1 MTQSYAS
8 PKDTTAQSELSP
20 AQTLPMGSNAAA
32 LDEMSGQQPS
42 ARDSLLGDLLGT
54 GQGSDAAEQA
64 KAEEAEFLK
73 KTWPPLADFAT
84 GTGGI
89 FDAALAGKNLTITL
103 KVAFDFVAGDPMN
116 APAGVPPEEFQWTEE
131 GKSEFRQSYLSSVAS
146 SWSGKHQ
153 IRSTKPFW
161 STTISTSVVV
171 IEDNEDP
178 HFKVGVMKFP
188 DDVYPHIGVV
198 HPSGTHSEHHDG
210 TSDRYKRIPN
220 APGDEAG
227 QGWLDSKATREN
239 YPEAERAADDPK
251 RRAPR
256 QSVYFAIGQSNI
268 DPSSQATIDGVAHE
282 MHENPSWRAELQG
295 RASADGDAASNFALS
310 RERSASV
317 KSTLEGDGIPSSRIV
332 VQNVGEEGGYK
343 GHYWKAKDNDTTAR
357 RVDIDLVAGTDQQAA
372 SHEAGHMFGL
382 GDEYPGKGEAPGG
395 AYDADYMKL
404 ISENSELPAEG
415 GPSQGK
421 AKTGSIMSEG
431 MEVKNW
437 HYAPFVAALKQIT
450 GSNDWTV

>member
-1 MTQSYAS
+1 MRTEARFPHLQADRGHYESFYL
-8 PKDTTAQSELSP
+8 K
-20 AQTLPMGSNAAA
+20 AAA
-32 LDEMSGQQPS
+32 PEGGRALWIRQTIHRRPGQP
-42 ARDSLLGDLLGT
+42 ATCAIWLTWFDS
-54 GQGSDAAEQA
+54 EH
-64 KAEEAEFLK
+64 
-73 KTWPPLADFAT
+73 PP
-84 GTGGI
+84 
-89 FDAALAGKNLTITL
+89 AALKQQHA
-103 KVAFDFVAGDPMN
+103 
-116 APAGVPPEEFQWTEE
+116 E
-131 GKSEFRQSYLSSVAS
+131 GAME
-146 SWSGKHQ
+146 
-153 IRSTKPFW
+153 
-161 STTISTSVVV
+161 
-171 IEDNEDP
+171 
-178 HFKVGVMKFP
+178 FP